1 MIIDIN
7 SAISVFS
14 KSADIII
21 ASRDLLEELDS
32 ASGDGDL
39 GISMERGAN
48 AVKSVLAASS
58 AEKDIGS
65 LFIKCALA
73 LNKEAPSTL
82 GTLLSSALLAAGKEV
97 KGKNEIS
104 ESDVVNLIG
113 IMTSSIM
120 ERGKASLGD
129 KTILDAMIPM
139 RDTLNKCHDQ
149 GLSLGES
156 VKAAAAAASAGAES
170 TKGLVARTGRAK
182 WIGERAKDSID
193 GGAVLC
199 SIIINH
205 LSKV

>member
-1 MIIDIN
+1 MGIDIN
-7 SAISVFS
+7 SVMSTFLKTTQILIES
-14 KSADIII
+14 K
-21 ASRDLLEELDS
+21 DLLEELDS

-39 GISMERGAN
+39 GISMERGSN
-48 AVKSVLAASS
+48 AVKSVLAAFHD
-58 AEKDIGS
+58 EKDIGS

-73 LNKEAPSTL
+73 FNKEAPSTL

-104 ESDVVNLIG
+104 ESDVVNLVG
-113 IMTSSIM
+113 VMTNSIM

-139 RDTLNKCHDQ
+139 RDTLNKCFDQ
-149 GLSLGES
+149 GLSLNES
-156 VKAAAAAASAGAES
+156 LKAAAAAASAGAES
-170 TKGLVARTGRAK
+170 TRGIVARMGRAK

-199 SIIINH
+199 SIVINH
-205 LSKV
+205 LSKG